1 MGREALVKCLKEN
14 KPDIQGK
21 KLYIWGTGN
30 TAVLYNKEMKRLEE
44 EDFFYIS
51 GYCDNNREKWGKVF
65 YGKPIISP
73 QKLTEADNV
82 CVLICSLQR
91 RVCREI
97 KEQLA
102 GLGIEG
108 YLLDEVIL
116 KYHLHEVMYVYDSL
130 CDVRSKEVYEEIIRC
145 RLCSKLPD
153 KEICESN
160 IYFAVEPFRM
170 HNEKEIFVDCGAY
183 VGDTVEQYLW
193 TRLGSFGKI
202 IAFEADGSNYAAM
215 AYRIERLK
223 KEWNIK
229 YDEIQTHLLGVGR
242 GNEELKIQNN
252 SKLHGAASTIIGD
265 EENTESTTSINVVS
279 LDEYLKE
286 PYSFL
291 KADIEGYE
299 YEMLLGAE
307 KGIRKY
313 RPMLAISIYHN
324 AVNLYSILPLIKS
337 YVPEYQFSV
346 RHHTCGLADTVL
358 YAWVEDKE

>member
-14 KPDIQGK
+14 KPDIQEK

-30 TAVLYNKEMKRLEE
+30 TAVLYNKEIKRLEE
-44 EDFFYIS
+44 EGFFNIF
-51 GYCDNNREKWGKVF
+51 GYCDNNSEKWGKIF

-73 QKLTEADNV
+73 RELAETANA
-82 CVLICSLQR
+82 CVLICSPQR

-97 KEQLA
+97 KEQLV

-116 KYHLHEVMYVYDSL
+116 KYHLHEVMYAYDSL
-130 CDVRSKEVYEEIIRC
+130 CDTRSKDVYEEIIRC
-145 RLCSKLPD
+145 RLCNELPD
-153 KEICESN
+153 QKICEGN
-160 IYFAVEPFRM
+160 IYFAVEPFSM

-183 VGDTVEQYLW
+183 VGDTIEQYLW

-202 IAFEADGSNYAAM
+202 IAFEADESNYAAM

-223 KEWNIK
+223 REWNIK
-229 YDEIQTHLLGVGR
+229 DDEIQTHLLGVGR
-242 GNEELKIQNN
+242 GNEEVTIQNN
-252 SKLHGAASTIIGD
+252 SKLHGAANAITGNT
-265 EENTESTTSINVVS
+265 ENTENTTLIKIVS

-324 AVNLYSILPLIKS
+324 AVNLYSILLLIKS
-337 YVPEYQFSV
+337 YVPEYRFSV
-346 RHHTCGLADTVL
+346 RHHTGGLADTVL
-358 YAWVEDKE
+358 YAWVGDKE